1 MCMLRTMGDDADVLE
16 RILTDRFSSRA
27 FSAEPLPRTVI
38 ERMFCIAQRTA
49 SWCNTQPWGVFVTSG
64 VGTERFRTALSDAA
78 LTRDVKSDIPFPPE
92 YRGVYQERRRESGY
106 ALYNALGIDRS
117 DSAGRQ
123 KQVMENFRFFGAP
136 HAAIV
141 TADATLGTYG
151 ILDVGGYIATITIAA
166 QALGI
171 GLVPQA
177 AVATYSRA
185 IREFF
190 EIPDDRIVVA
200 GFSFGYTDH
209 DHPVN
214 SYRTTRAELADA
226 VQWVDE

>member
-1 MCMLRTMGDDADVLE
+1 MLRTMGDDAEVLE
-16 RILTDRFSSRA
+16 RILADRFSSRA
-27 FSAEPLPRTVI
+27 FSVEPLLRHVI
-38 ERMFCIAQRTA
+38 ERMFTIAQRTA
-49 SWCNTQPWGVFVTSG
+49 SWCNTQPWQVTVTSG
-64 VGTERFRTALSDAA
+64 TATERFRTALYDAA
-78 LTRDVKSDIPFPPE
+78 LTREVKSDIPFPPE
-92 YRGVYQERRRESGY
+92 YRGVYQQRRRESGY

-117 DSAGRQ
+117 DAAGRQ
-123 KQVMENFRFFGAP
+123 KQAMENFRFFGAP

-141 TADATLGTYG
+141 TADAALGTYG
-151 ILDVGGYIATITIAA
+151 ILDVGGYIAMVTLAA

-177 AVATYSRA
+177 AVATYSQA

-190 EIPDDRIVVA
+190 EIPGDRLVVA

-214 SYRTTRAELADA
+214 SYRTTRADLGDA